1 MAFTTADLTAVEEAL
16 AKGVLRVRMGDRD
29 VEYRSVDELI
39 KARDAIQA
47 EISTASGKR
56 VRQYRVGTRR
66 GTE

>member
-1 MAFTTADLTAVEEAL
+1 MAFTTADLAAVEESL

-47 EISTASGKR
+47 ELSTASGKR